1 MSGRILRWFGD
12 QRNDRILTMI
22 RDHLTLTQKA
32 VEDLYEMVVEVSH
45 DPSRKKKFY
54 DSISDKEMRADQLRR
69 DMVTEL
75 SIRNVFPDERDD
87 LMEIV
92 RAVDWIADWS
102 REAGRILN
110 IIPFEKTPDDLK
122 IIVQNMCRENVA
134 AVKVLGQ
141 CIKELSGDPH
151 KALELANQV
160 ELLEEDLDDLY
171 GEARSH
177 FVLIDD
183 GVFTR
188 GALILLNEFLD
199 SIETVSDWCENTADI
214 ARAIAVRV
222 I

>member
-1 MSGRILRWFGD
+1 
-12 QRNDRILTMI
+12 MI